1 MKNKRL
7 MDAFSLVDEKFIEE
21 AAPDGGRRRQI
32 RTASLHRIACACLAF
47 AVALAVFIPL
57 TLRDGRT
64 PELPSEETKGPSEGA
79 DGADGSDQPAKK
91 DPYKEIFDKL
101 SAAFDKN
108 NPSSEGVY
116 GPNGSAGEAGDIGE
130 AGTNG
135 ADGGKVNMGGSQQ
148 IVDNQTEGVDEA
160 DIIKRTDTHIFYL
173 STTLDVYTIDGEN
186 SKLIA
191 QIPYRKSL
199 DKYSNC
205 KLAHKELL
213 LSDDGKTIILIVEL
227 TSNANVKD
235 KKTAV
240 ITYDVSSPSNPT
252 HIKTITIAG
261 KYSEARLSSKKYSED
276 SEDSLYSD
284 QILVFTEY
292 DVSKKP
298 IKDDLSTY
306 IPYTEVDGHTSY
318 LSYSGIFVPEF
329 SSSLSYTV
337 MVQINAKSSTVISEY
352 ALLDFKDSTVYVSE
366 NSVYIMREYWQE
378 PDISANS
385 GAIIVNPDLFKIG
398 TMTQIV
404 RYDINVTAYPV
415 VPILFLDGD
424 ITVSGSLANRYC
436 IDEYNG
442 VLRVV
447 TSAVKRK
454 FEGYYEGYYN
464 EIPIYSSSM
473 SASLYCFNF
482 RTLEKIAEVIGFA
495 PAGETVQS
503 VRFDGNYAYVCTATK
518 EAQIMDPVFFFDL
531 SDLNNITY
539 TDTGTIPGFS
549 TSLIQFG
556 NGKLIG
562 IGRGESN
569 LLLKLEAYAE
579 KDGKVVSVSQ
589 YVPPMIFYT
598 LNYKAY
604 FIDRENGY
612 IGISG
617 LAPKGHQ
624 YMLIRFDGEK
634 FVEVAKVELDSHFN
648 TSRGFVVDGYLYVAT
663 PNDLKV
669 VKLS

>member
-108 NPSSEGVY
+108 NPSSEGVQR
-116 GPNGSAGEAGDIGE
+116 PNGFTGVAGDKGDIGA
-130 AGTNG
+130 AGTDG
-135 ADGGKVNMGGSQQ
+135 ADGGNVAMGGSQQ

-160 DIIKRTDTHIFYL
+160 DIIKRTGSHIFYF
-173 STTLDVYTIDGEN
+173 SATLDVYTIDGEN

-213 LSDDGKTIILIVEL
+213 LAEDGKTLILIVEL

-240 ITYDVSSPSNPT
+240 ITYDVSDPENIT
-252 HIKTITIAG
+252 HIKTQSISGA
-261 KYSEARLSSKKYSED
+261 YSEARLTNG
-276 SEDSLYSD
+276 SL
-284 QILVFTEY
+284 LVFTEY
-292 DVSKKP
+292 DVCQKP
-298 IKDDLSTY
+298 QKDDLSTY
-306 IPYTEVDGHTSY
+306 IPYYETDGKIGYIDHQN
-318 LSYSGIFVPEF
+318 IFVPEGEG
-329 SSSLSYTV
+329 SSVYTV
-337 MVQINAKSSTVISEY
+337 VTQLDIKIKSYEILGMY
-352 ALLDFKDSTVYVSE
+352 ALLHFKDSIIYVSE
-366 NSVYIMREYWQE
+366 NSVYVMRERFIKF
-378 PDISANS
+378 DLS
-385 GAIIVNPDLFKIG
+385 GTIILDKNPKTII
-398 TMTQIV
+398 TKETQIV
-404 RYDINVTAYPV
+404 RYWFDD
-415 VPILFLDGD
+415 FLNTRLLMFKGD
-424 ITVSGSLANRYC
+424 VTVSGVLANRYC
-436 IDEYNG
+436 IDEHNG

-447 TSAVKRK
+447 TSAPVKTVA
-454 FEGYYEGYYN
+454 GYVNGNTVYTVQN
-464 EIPIYSSSM
+464 
-473 SASLYCFNF
+473 SADLYCFDIN
-482 RTLEKIAEVIGFA
+482 TLQRIATVKAFA
-495 PAGETVQS
+495 PNGEQVIS
-503 VRFDGNYAYVCTATK
+503 ARFDGNRAYVCTAAKISQT
-518 EAQIMDPVFFFDL
+518 IINDPVFFFDL
-531 SDLNNITY
+531 SDLKNITY

-562 IGRGESN
+562 IGRGETN

-579 KDGKVVSVSQ
+579 EDGKVVPISK
-589 YVPPMIFYT
+589 YTPPMLFYT

-617 LAPKGHQ
+617 LTPKGNR
-624 YMLIRFDGEK
+624 YLLVKFDGEN
-634 FVEVAKVELDSHFN
+634 FIEAASVELDSHFSI
-648 TSRGFVVDGYLYVAT
+648 SRGFVADGYLYVVT